1 MEEVCSLVSKLERK
15 SSKRKSQRE
24 QERMKKN
31 QAATEKVR
39 IRIKLFETQKEKRI
53 EPLGIK

>member
-24 QERMKKN
+24 KERMKKN
-31 QAATEKVR
+31 QAATEKVK
-39 IRIKLFETQKEKRI
+39 ILIIKKSEFNSRGKSYQ
-53 EPLGIK
+53 

>member
-24 QERMKKN
+24 REKKKMLE
-31 QAATEKVR
+31 EKVSDQTV
-39 IRIKLFETQKEKRI
+39 ITESDKFKRYLL
-53 EPLGIK
+53 PT